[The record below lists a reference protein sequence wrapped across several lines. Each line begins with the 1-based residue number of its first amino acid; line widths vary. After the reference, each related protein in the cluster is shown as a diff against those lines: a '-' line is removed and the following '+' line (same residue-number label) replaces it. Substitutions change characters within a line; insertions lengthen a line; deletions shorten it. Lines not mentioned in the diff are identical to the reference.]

1 MIFRLSFHPGST
13 GKEEPLVTTRHFLK
27 PLFLFLALLGIT
39 TVISSAPAT
48 ASPADLNNTVT
59 PMATV
64 TPIATVTGTPPTATN
79 TRTPTRTRTPIN
91 TATPTPTPGCN
102 DWRYVSS
109 PTSGQQTNTL
119 YGVSAAAPDDIWAV
133 GNKGQYSSV
142 NLSVMIQHWDGAE
155 WTLLPLLNP
164 GSLRAVDVISSNDVW
179 AVGYTYDPPVQT
191 MIMHWDGTAWNVI
204 PSPNIPGTANK
215 LYAVD
220 AAGPNDVWAVGE
232 AGDQLLV
239 LHWDGAA
246 WSIVPT
252 PQIDLEFSLL
262 NAVAVAGPNDV
273 WAVGTYGNYDAFTL
287 TIHWDGTAWTRSVS
301 PNPGSY
307 RNSLQAVSVVSSN
320 DIWAAGWSSNGNS
333 TFSPTILHWDG
344 TAWTESLVTLPDSP
358 SAVRSPQL
366 FGISAVSSTEAY
378 AVGWAWDSSI
388 QVDIILEWNGT
399 TWTRA
404 NPPRISGYYNHLYA
418 VTTVGAGE
426 AWAVGI
432 LGNHSSIYV
441 PQILRYGPPCG
452 TPTATVTG
460 TPPTSTPTA
469 CGVVNGALTTG
480 DTTLTSHLYRLFP
493 ANTCDAPQPYQGTSG
508 AGGSYYYDTYTY
520 PNTTGASTCVSILLN
535 PMTCSGTGGTFIH
548 ASAYLNTFDPTNLE
562 SNYLGDIGNSPTGP
576 TTFSVTAPAGQS
588 VVVVV
593 NAVVSGPSGA
603 CPGYQLTI
611 NGHGGCPTPTS
622 GTPTATPLPATSTA
636 VLPTGTPVLPTG
648 TVASATETPV
658 AETGTPVSNE
668 TSTPTL
674 PTNTAVPVTP
684 TPTPIACAGLTIT
697 GSLTLND
704 PTQAGRLNTLLDAS
718 TCETPRNCPGVIET
732 IPRHYDAYTFV
743 NTSDSTAC
751 FTVDVVAACL
761 DEILIHSSSY
771 LGSFDPQNLCQN
783 YLADVGP
790 GILIDSQYSFTVPA
804 GTNFVVVVN
813 ELAPNL
819 LCPNYTLTV
828 SGPACPVPST
838 PAPSSTPILP
848 TITVPPLPTVEACSI
863 HFSDLS
869 SSNTFYNPVMCLSC
883 MGMMSGYADGTFR
896 PNNEVTRGQ
905 LAKLVS
911 NTAGFNETNL
921 LNIQSFED
929 VQVGSVFYMYVE
941 RVASRGIISG
951 YPCGGREEP
960 CGTENKPYFRPNA
973 NATRGQISKIVSN
986 AARLNDAP
994 SSQTFEDVPPSHTFY
1009 TWIERLATHGM
1020 MGGYACG
1027 SAGEP
1032 CGVGNKPYFRPNANA
1047 TRGQVSKIVGNGFYP
1062 DCTMR

>member
-1 MIFRLSFHPGST
+1 M
-13 GKEEPLVTTRHFLK
+13 
-27 PLFLFLALLGIT
+27 
-39 TVISSAPAT
+39 
-48 ASPADLNNTVT
+48 
-59 PMATV
+59 
-64 TPIATVTGTPPTATN
+64 ATVTGTPPTATN

-119 YGVSAAAPDDIWAV
+119 YGVSAASPDDIWAV

-142 NLSVMIQHWDGAE
+142 NLSVMVQHWDGVE
-155 WTLLPLLNP
+155 WTLLPVTNP

-191 MIMHWDGTAWNVI
+191 MIMHWDGAAWNVI

-232 AGDQLLV
+232 ANDQLLV
-239 LHWDGAA
+239 LHWDGVA

-252 PQIDLEFSLL
+252 PQIDLEYSLL

-287 TIHWDGTAWTRSVS
+287 TLHWDGTAWTRSVS

-344 TAWTESLVTLPDSP
+344 TAWTESLITLADSP
-358 SAVRSPQL
+358 STFRSPQL

-388 QVDIILEWNGT
+388 QVDIILVWNGT

-441 PQILRYGPPCG
+441 PQILHYGPPCG

-469 CGVVNGALTTG
+469 CGVVNGALTAG

-493 ANTCDAPQPYQGTSG
+493 PSTCDAPQPYQGTSG

-562 SNYLGDIGNSPTGP
+562 TNYLGDIGNSPTGP

-611 NGHGGCPTPTS
+611 NGHGGCPTPTP
-622 GTPTATPLPATSTA
+622 GTPTATPTCRPNEWTTAAPIPGPRMGAAVAAVGGFLYEAGGDVTAQGGEGPGSGTSPNAGNTGKSDSSDVRTAAASRYDGTSWAPIANMPVAVMDGAGVSDGTYFYVIGGSSDTTSVTNTQRYNPSSNTWTARAPLPQAAAGAASIFYNGRIYLFGGCNDSNCSVRLDTVQIYDPATDTWSTGADVPTNVTFGTAEVIGSYIYLAGGLGSPGETKAYRYDPLTSTWDDAAMADLSDSLWGAASGVLNGKMYVFGGIVNNTSGASKRTLRYDPVTNTWTTDANLNTATFRMQGDSYNNSLYVVGGSMWGSYTARVERYTINAGCATPTPGTPTTTPIPSTSTA
-636 VLPTGTPVLPTG
+636 ILPTGTPGLPTG
-648 TVASATETPV
+648 TAASVTETPV
-658 AETGTPVSNE
+658 AQ

-674 PTNTAVPVTP
+674 PTNTALPV

-718 TCETPRNCPGVIET
+718 SCENPRDCPG
-732 IPRHYDAYTFV
+732 A
-743 NTSDSTAC
+743 
-751 FTVDVVAACL
+751 
-761 DEILIHSSSY
+761 
-771 LGSFDPQNLCQN
+771 
-783 YLADVGP
+783 
-790 GILIDSQYSFTVPA
+790 ID
-804 GTNFVVVVN
+804 
-813 ELAPNL
+813 
-819 LCPNYTLTV
+819 
-828 SGPACPVPST
+828 
-838 PAPSSTPILP
+838 
-848 TITVPPLPTVEACSI
+848 
-863 HFSDLS
+863 D
-869 SSNTFYNPVMCLSC
+869 
-883 MGMMSGYADGTFR
+883 
-896 PNNEVTRGQ
+896 
-905 LAKLVS
+905 
-911 NTAGFNETNL
+911 
-921 LNIQSFED
+921 
-929 VQVGSVFYMYVE
+929 
-941 RVASRGIISG
+941 
-951 YPCGGREEP
+951 
-960 CGTENKPYFRPNA
+960 
-973 NATRGQISKIVSN
+973 IV
-986 AARLNDAP
+986 
-994 SSQTFEDVPPSHTFY
+994 
-1009 TWIERLATHGM
+1009 
-1020 MGGYACG
+1020 
-1027 SAGEP
+1027 
-1032 CGVGNKPYFRPNANA
+1032 
-1047 TRGQVSKIVGNGFYP
+1047 
-1062 DCTMR
+1062 